1 MENIIKERFWNI
13 LPIKMKAAGIKS
25 IDLANAIG
33 LSKSTI
39 SCWIHRKAFPEMDN
53 IQKIANVLNC
63 TTDELLGRELP
74 DTDVDVDKLLV
85 AAYHAANDGTKASV
99 RKLLDNKGTF

>member
-13 LPIKMKAAGIKS
+13 LPVKMKTANIKS
-25 IDLANAIG
+25 VDLAKALD
-33 LSKSTI
+33 LSKSTV
-39 SCWIHRKAFPEMDN
+39 SCWMHRKAFPEMDN
-53 IQKIANVLNC
+53 IQKIANVLGC

-85 AAYHAANDGTKASV
+85 AAYHAADDGTKASV
-99 RKLLDNKGTF
+99 RKLLDIKGTF